1 MKETLAKSSTQK
13 ICMLGMLTALY
24 VVLSAFLKINI
35 VGNIT
40 IDLGYLAFAVAL
52 CEFGVYGTVVGVVG
66 CALESLL
73 FSAYGFS
80 PSWVVANLV
89 IGFGCGLVFGRVKNV
104 WGRIGAI
111 VLFCAVGLLG
121 CKTGIE
127 CALYNIPLLIK
138 IPKNAVAFGID
149 IAVMIGG
156 LVLHKF
162 IVKALNPRV
171 RFRKQ

>member
-1 MKETLAKSSTQK
+1 MKETLTKNNTQK
-13 ICMLGMLTALY
+13 ICVLAMLTALY
-24 VVLSAFLKINI
+24 IVLSAFLKISI

-80 PSWVVANLV
+80 PSWVAANLI
-89 IGFGCGLVFGRVKNV
+89 IGIGCGLVFSRVQNI
-104 WGRIGAI
+104 WARIGTIIATCAI
-111 VLFCAVGLLG
+111 GLLV

-127 CALYNIPLLIK
+127 CALYNIPLWVK
-138 IPKNAVAFGID
+138 VPKSAVAFGID
-149 IAVMIGG
+149 AAVMIGG
-156 LVLHKF
+156 LFLYKAIAKF
-162 IVKALNPRV
+162 INR
-171 RFRKQ
+171 Q